1 MKGITGMKGIRVIEA
16 IRAMKGITAMKG
28 IRVIEAI
35 RAMKGMKVSDRAEA
49 CHIASIAFIAKI
61 PFHPYR

>member
-16 IRAMKGITAMKG
+16 ITGMKG